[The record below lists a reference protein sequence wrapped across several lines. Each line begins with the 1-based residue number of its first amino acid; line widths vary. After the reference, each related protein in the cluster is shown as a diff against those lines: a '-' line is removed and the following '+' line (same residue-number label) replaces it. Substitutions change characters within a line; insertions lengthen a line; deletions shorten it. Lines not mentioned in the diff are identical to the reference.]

1 MALSTPRFIKLAG
14 GLAVAAA
21 LPVSLHDGLSSAVDH
36 LSAIGGTASFALG
49 APAGAP
55 TGRAGAGVTTAAQP
69 PAEVRQPT
77 LRATVQAPPTGASIV
92 ARTGPLP
99 AVRPAHAHPAP
110 PAAPAPTT
118 ARHALRTPTK
128 AGADAGTT
136 TDARSTDPAG
146 DAMPAHA
153 ADPEHDTAPEDGA
166 GPTARASTAPHLRLA
181 PSHGTGVG
189 RHRAPETP
197 GTSGGGTAATG
208 SRSTGSTPRGAD
220 APAHGCRTSGGRDG
234 AGRDGARRDRAA
246 TDGTGNDAT
255 TYLSAPGGGAA

>member
-1 MALSTPRFIKLAG
+1 
-14 GLAVAAA
+14 
-21 LPVSLHDGLSSAVDH
+21 
-36 LSAIGGTASFALG
+36 
-49 APAGAP
+49 
-55 TGRAGAGVTTAAQP
+55 
-69 PAEVRQPT
+69 
-77 LRATVQAPPTGASIV
+77 
-92 ARTGPLP
+92 
-99 AVRPAHAHPAP
+99 
-110 PAAPAPTT
+110 
-118 ARHALRTPTK
+118 
-128 AGADAGTT
+128 
-136 TDARSTDPAG
+136 
-146 DAMPAHA
+146 MPAHA